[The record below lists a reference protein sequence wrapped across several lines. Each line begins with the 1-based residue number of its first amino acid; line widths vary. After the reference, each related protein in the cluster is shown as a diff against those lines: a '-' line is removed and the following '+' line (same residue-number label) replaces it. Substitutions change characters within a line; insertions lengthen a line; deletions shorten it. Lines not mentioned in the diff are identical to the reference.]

1 MKEGRGRATHRG
13 FVKRATG
20 KARVYPFTDDFFQRR
35 VRRRRAVWWRLR
47 IASCVRG
54 NAANDEAL
62 AVVLDDAD
70 SSACARRFRVGVA
83 TGRRRGGGRR
93 RARLVVVVRY
103 AELDTA
109 SCRQSSPSVD
119 AYDPLSIASDD
130 GSGTYNF
137 VLFRSTRLAL
147 RERCS
152 GVSRCRGK

>member
-1 MKEGRGRATHRG
+1 MR
-13 FVKRATG
+13 
-20 KARVYPFTDDFFQRR
+20 
-35 VRRRRAVWWRLR
+35 RLR

-54 NAANDEAL
+54 NEASDEA
-62 AVVLDDAD
+62 VLDDAD
-70 SSACARRFRVGVA
+70 SSACARRLRVGVA
-83 TGRRRGGGRR
+83 AGRRRVGGRR

-119 AYDPLSIASDD
+119 ADDPVSIASDA

-137 VLFRSTRLAL
+137 AVCRSSRLAL

-152 GVSRCRGK
+152 GVSRCNGR